1 MPNTEFIAKV
11 KKMDIVNKV
20 TNDNWNQS
28 ITIILS
34 DIELNDENL
43 IAIRKFRPNE
53 EISVSFKT
61 LQLSMTDLHEED
73 ATEDIN
79 AVEVDDE
86 EEEALFEMDYDE
98 TPPDPKDIVKT
109 FDFSKG

>member
-28 ITIILS
+28 ITIVLS

-61 LQLSMTDLHEED
+61 LQLTMSDFHEEY

-79 AVEVDDE
+79 AVETE

-98 TPPDPKDIVKT
+98 IPPDPKDIVKT